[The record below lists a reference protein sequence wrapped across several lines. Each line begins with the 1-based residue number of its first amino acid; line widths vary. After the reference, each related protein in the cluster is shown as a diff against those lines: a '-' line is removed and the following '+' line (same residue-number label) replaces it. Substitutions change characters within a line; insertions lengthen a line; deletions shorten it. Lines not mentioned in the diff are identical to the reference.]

1 MMGKSYNRKRKFFI
15 RIILYLFLFSQ
26 FAFIEPLQ
34 SQTKNSK
41 TKQETLQYE
50 VTVTLKLIQVYVTD
64 KKGNPVTDLKKS
76 DFELYDNGKLKK
88 ITDFEKH
95 ILSLPGK
102 KAEEIKQAITPEVP
116 SRMNRKFF
124 LLFDLAFN
132 NEAGFMNSK
141 KAALHF
147 IDTQL
152 HPTDEVGILT
162 YSVAKGL
169 TQHEYLTPDHQKVR
183 QVIEDLGTKKTLGRA
198 QDVEGR
204 YWQELAE
211 TASAS
216 GEGGKGGLAGAEF
229 SRMML
234 QARGFNRQV
243 YKFQASNFYSVLK
256 DVAKAFRYIP
266 GYKHIILLSG
276 GVANFA
282 FSTSLQ
288 TQYENLGKELAASD
302 SPVYAV
308 NSTGLSAHLKDRDMR
323 GDHSLS
329 ELAKRSG
336 GKYFNNIA
344 NYEKI
349 MEDIHNATSSY
360 YVLGY
365 YIDEKWDGKYNK
377 IKVKVKRKGV
387 KVYSQGGYFNPKPFT
402 DYTEFEK
409 LLHLMD
415 LALSERPH
423 FQEPLNFPLI
433 ALPCSAKEKSHLV
446 VLTKIP
452 TERIKEILGRKVE
465 IVTLFFDGQNNIV
478 ELKRDEVSASKLARD
493 NVYFYSSSILSPGE
507 YNCRIVIRNLETGK
521 GAVASSSAIVPESP
535 DSGIMLYPP
544 LLLIPEKNAFY
555 LKGSATKKKEK
566 KGKQI
571 SLLDIYP
578 FPYTQYSPLVEG
590 LNQGISKLLAVVR
603 CSTFNIQ
610 QPEIRLSAHLIH
622 LSSGK
627 KTPLSLSVLNQ
638 SQEEDTQIFLL
649 ELQID
654 EPQPGRYSLH
664 LSAEEMTTQSRSH
677 IMTTFLIR

>member
-1 MMGKSYNRKRKFFI
+1 MMEKSYNRKQKLFI
-15 RIILYLFLFSQ
+15 RIILYLFLFSR
-26 FAFIEPLQ
+26 FAFIEPVQ

-76 DFELYDNGKLKK
+76 DFELYDNRKPVE
-88 ITDFEKH
+88 ITEFEKH
-95 ILSLPGK
+95 ILYLAEK
-102 KAEEIKQAITPEVP
+102 KAQEIKPSVSLKTL

-124 LLFDLAFN
+124 LFFDIAFN
-132 NEAGFMNSK
+132 DEQGIMRSK

-152 HPTDEVGILT
+152 QPTDEVGILT
-162 YSVAKGL
+162 YSANKGL
-169 TQHEYLTPDHQKVR
+169 NLHEYFTTDHQKVR
-183 QVIEDLGTKKTLGRA
+183 QVVEGFGLKEFLGRA
-198 QDVEGR
+198 QDIEFRYSEEREEEGLGQR
-204 YWQELAE
+204 MAIAREHERKLYKNQVLNFCKEIKDLAR
-211 TASAS
+211 A
-216 GEGGKGGLAGAEF
+216 L
-229 SRMML
+229 
-234 QARGFNRQV
+234 
-243 YKFQASNFYSVLK
+243 
-256 DVAKAFRYIP
+256 RYIP
-266 GYKHIILLSG
+266 GSKYIILFSG
-276 GVANFA
+276 GVVNSVLYGYGDA
-282 FSTSLQ
+282 SLR
-288 TQYENLGKELAASD
+288 TMYEKMSKELAASN

-308 NSTGLSAHLKDRDMR
+308 NAAGLISAHFKDRDMM
-323 GDHSLS
+323 GDHSLNQ
-329 ELAKRSG
+329 LAKLSG
-336 GKYFNNIA
+336 GNYFDNIV

-349 MEDIHNATSSY
+349 MEDIQNATSSY

-365 YIDEKWDGKYNK
+365 YIDEKWDGKYHK
-377 IKVKVKRKGV
+377 VKVKVKRKGCI
-387 KVYSQGGYFNPKPFT
+387 VYGQRGYFNPKPFT
-402 DYTEFEK
+402 EYTEFEK
-409 LLHLMD
+409 LLHLID

-423 FQEPLNFPLI
+423 FQEPLNFPLL
-433 ALPCSAKEKSHLV
+433 ALPCSVKEKSHLF

-478 ELKRDEVSASKLARD
+478 ELKRDEVSAFKLARD
-493 NVYFYSSSILSPGE
+493 NVHFYSSSILSPGE
-507 YNCRIVIRNLETGK
+507 YDCRVVIRNLETGK

-535 DSGIMLYPP
+535 DSGIILYPP

-555 LKGSATKKKEK
+555 LKGSATGKKEK

-603 CSTFNIQ
+603 CSTSNIQ
-610 QPEIRLSAHLIH
+610 KPEIRLSAHIIH

-654 EPQPGRYSLH
+654 ELQPGRYSLY

-677 IMTTFLIR
+677 VMTTFLVR